1 MKLAF
6 WNSLI
11 GLLAPSLRTYH
22 RAVGIEID
30 IDRDACMGSGNCVF
44 AAPGVFELDD
54 DSVARV
60 VDPEASPEEAVVT
73 AARQC
78 PTHAI
83 TVRRDGVVL

>member
-1 MKLAF
+1 M
-6 WNSLI
+6 
-11 GLLAPSLRTYH
+11 
-22 RAVGIEID
+22 GIEID
-30 IDRDACMGSGNCVF
+30 IDRDACMGSGNCMF

-78 PTHAI
+78 PTQAI
-83 TVRRDGVVL
+83 RVRRDGDPL

>member
-1 MKLAF
+1 M
-6 WNSLI
+6 
-11 GLLAPSLRTYH
+11 GL
-22 RAVGIEID
+22 EID

-83 TVRRDGVVL
+83 TVRCDGNRL